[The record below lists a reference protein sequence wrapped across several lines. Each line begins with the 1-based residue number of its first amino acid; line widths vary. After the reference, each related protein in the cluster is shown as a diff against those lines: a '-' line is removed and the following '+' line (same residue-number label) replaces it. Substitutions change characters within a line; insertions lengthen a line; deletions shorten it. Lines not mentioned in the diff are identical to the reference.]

1 MLKGVLYYKMENA
14 AVGFGPMFRAWGNQ
28 LFRQGLAL
36 QGPSAHEDTLVPS
49 LRCVAISDSKFP
61 KLLAGDWVAPNA
73 TVIGDVELGEG
84 SSLWHGVTVRGDT
97 AAIKIG
103 KNSSIQDLTRLG
115 SNKRGTNDEITIGD
129 NVYIGANCSLDACT
143 VEDNAFVGMGSSV
156 ARGAAVEAFGVL
168 SAGAALAEGVT
179 VPSGQIWVGSPAHY
193 LRDLTQE
200 EKHLMGEHKLELQQ
214 LSQIYCEE
222 TEKTFREQLDSID
235 DRIRYRRQDPQEK
248 MIDKLGE
255 VGMPSTHDDMEYIEH
270 RIYHDYVGAADF
282 QLNDP
287 NTQANAQE
295 KKWTP
300 YEQDLS
306 NYPEVFRNYQENY
319 AAYDKVKERFE
330 NENPLE
336 EQGPEP
342 LEKRLPKDM
351 SPWEQKY
358 DDLMPRYTG
367 TLCQ

>member
-1 MLKGVLYYKMENA
+1 M
-14 AVGFGPMFRAWGNQ
+14 
-28 LFRQGLAL
+28 
-36 QGPSAHEDTLVPS
+36 
-49 LRCVAISDSKFP
+49 
-61 KLLAGDWVAPNA
+61 
-73 TVIGDVELGEG
+73 G
-84 SSLWHGVTVRGDT
+84 SSL
-97 AAIKIG
+97 
-103 KNSSIQDLTRLG
+103 
-115 SNKRGTNDEITIGD
+115 
-129 NVYIGANCSLDACT
+129 
-143 VEDNAFVGMGSSV
+143 
-156 ARGAAVEAFGVL
+156 ARGSRVEAFGVL
-168 SAGAALAEGVT
+168 SAGAALAEGET

-235 DRIRYRRQDPQEK
+235 ERVRYRRQDPQEK

-255 VGMPSTHDDMEYIEH
+255 VGMPTTHDDMEYIEH

-287 NTQANAQE
+287 GTQYGSHE

-351 SPWEQKY
+351 SPWEKKY